1 MKRLAA
7 CLVILFFT
15 LAMLPAAQAEEVPG
29 APLNLE
35 AERDGTRIYISWE
48 PPEGDVT
55 VLRYNVYRGTS
66 AGDLEFYDSLDG
78 NFTAGYDLEVIR
90 DQTYYYAVSA
100 NTTAGEGA
108 LSEIVIVEVPS
119 DDYPVTVMI
128 VVLTVISATLIFAY
142 WKGRGSERA
151 P

>member
-1 MKRLAA
+1 M
-7 CLVILFFT
+7 
-15 LAMLPAAQAEEVPG
+15 
-29 APLNLE
+29 
-35 AERDGTRIYISWE
+35 
-48 PPEGDVT
+48 
-55 VLRYNVYRGTS
+55 
-66 AGDLEFYDSLDG
+66 EFYCSLDG

-90 DQTYYYAVSA
+90 DQTYYYAVRA

>member
-7 CLVILFFT
+7 CLVILLFT

-142 WKGRGSERA
+142 WKGRSSERA